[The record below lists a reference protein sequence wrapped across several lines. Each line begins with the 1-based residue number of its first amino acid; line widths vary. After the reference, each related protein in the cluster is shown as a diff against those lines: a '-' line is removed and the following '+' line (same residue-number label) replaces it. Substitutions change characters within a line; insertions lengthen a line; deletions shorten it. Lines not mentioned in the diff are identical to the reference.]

1 MPVRLT
7 DSEGNIN
14 YLVPAPFINISKSYQ
29 KTGDGEI
36 VGTTYSITLSGKL
49 LADRGSPK
57 KDGSFAATEGA
68 AGLQDLDSS
77 GSVND

>member
-7 DSEGNIN
+7 DSDGNIN
-14 YLVPAPFINISKSYQ
+14 YLVPAPFINISKAYQ

-36 VGTTYSITLSGKL
+36 IGATYNITLSGKL

-57 KDGSFAATEGA
+57 KMDHL
-68 AGLQDLDSS
+68 LQQKALL
-77 GSVND
+77 VFKT